1 MGKALT
7 NVKGSSL
14 EDLIVAFD
22 QHVGTPE
29 DVIASLKKDT
39 SLNRATDVVFQVHS
53 IDPPHEEILKSL
65 ELTAKEVAP
74 ALGLSLATH

>member
-1 MGKALT
+1 MGKALSNKKSDT
-7 NVKGSSL
+7 L

-53 IDPPHEEILKSL
+53 VYPPHEDIMRSL
-65 ELTAKEVAP
+65 ELTEKEIAP
-74 ALGLSLATH
+74 ALGLKLATH